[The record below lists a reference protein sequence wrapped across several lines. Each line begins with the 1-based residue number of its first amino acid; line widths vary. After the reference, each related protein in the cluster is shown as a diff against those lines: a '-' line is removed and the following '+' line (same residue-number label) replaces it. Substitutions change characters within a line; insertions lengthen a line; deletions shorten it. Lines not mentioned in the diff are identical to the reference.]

1 MEYKEMTTE
10 QLREEVKS
18 LLEKATTADLKWI
31 YSYYKGF
38 DGYPL
43 LMDQPKHDP
52 DEELYKT
59 LAPGQGVWAGGE
71 EAPF

>member
-1 MEYKEMTTE
+1 MEYKEMTTT
-10 QLREEVKS
+10 QLREEVKN
-18 LLEKATTADLKWI
+18 LLEKATTEDLKWI

-43 LMDQPKHDP
+43 LIDQPKHNP

-59 LAPGQGVWAGGE
+59 LAPGRGVWADGE
-71 EAPF
+71 EVPI